1 MWTVW
6 RSWCEGPEHRK
17 DVAARGRAPDE
28 RGGSCWPRGA
38 PSARTWHRAVRVT
51 ALATPVLAI
60 TTRGP
65 CATRRRHLPF
75 SFCSH
80 GSGRS
85 PFPFRAAEP
94 RRLEK
99 RGEGA
104 ALKCP
109 GRRHLAR
116 RPHEAGCG
124 SLSARRPRP
133 PSQVRSMSSVGSRH
147 DMRTA
152 TAAGQGPQLSASV
165 SWTPGTS
172 RRVPCGGGNAADVL
186 TAPPGKRQRRPTPRG
201 ICPRDRGGPGA
212 PPSASAGWGPR
223 QPGRESRSS
232 LPPPFCP
239 KNLPVKTCLSA
250 SLLTETRHRT
260 L

>member
-17 DVAARGRAPDE
+17 DAAARGRAPDE

-80 GSGRS
+80 RSARS

-94 RRLEK
+94 ATAGEA
-99 RGEGA
+99 RG
-104 ALKCP
+104 
-109 GRRHLAR
+109 
-116 RPHEAGCG
+116 G
-124 SLSARRPRP
+124 SSAEVPRSPSPRP
-133 PSQVRSMSSVGSRH
+133 APSRSGMRLSLCTGASSSQPGPVHVVCGQSPRH
-147 DMRTA
+147 EDSHRRR
-152 TAAGQGPQLSASV
+152 QGPQLSASV

-172 RRVPCGGGNAADVL
+172 RRVPCGSGNAADVL

-201 ICPRDRGGPGA
+201 ICPRDRRGPGA